1 MNDKKIDIKKLLK
14 TGVILAPYTA
24 FKIGGPAHYYIEPR
38 NLREFKEAILWAL
51 QENTPYFI
59 LGGGSN
65 ILIHDSGFNGLV
77 INTKNL
83 NQLKVAGV
91 VVTAECGVIIDT
103 LVDMSLEEEL
113 SGVEFAAGLPGTVGG
128 ALFMNARAYEGEF
141 SQIVEK
147 VYAIKIAKLS
157 LSDIELI
164 GEELGFSYKQSIFQK
179 QSIYI
184 LKVEFTLSRGNRAK
198 IALKI
203 EENRKKRKEMGQYLF
218 PNAGCI
224 FKNDYSIGIP
234 TGKIIEDLG
243 LKGKRIGN
251 AEVYTKHANFII
263 NHGNATAE
271 DVYKLILMIEREVKE
286 KKGINLKREI
296 TLIGNWPAGVKDR

>member
-1 MNDKKIDIKKLLK
+1 MNDKKIGMKGRLK
-14 TGVILAPYTA
+14 TGIILAPYTA
-24 FKIGGPAHYYIEPR
+24 FKIGGPARYYIEPV
-38 NLREFKEAILWAL
+38 NLPEFKEAILWAL
-51 QENTPYFI
+51 KENISHFI

-83 NQLKVAGV
+83 NRLRVSGRS
-91 VVTAECGVIIDT
+91 VTAECGVIIDT

-128 ALFMNARAYEGEF
+128 ALFMNARAYESEF
-141 SQIVEK
+141 SHIVEK
-147 VYAIKIAKLS
+147 VHAVKTENFS
-157 LSDIELI
+157 LTDIELV

-179 QSIYI
+179 KSIYI
-184 LKVEFTLSRGNRAK
+184 LKVEFILSRGHREK
-198 IALKI
+198 ITSKI
-203 EENRKKRKEMGQYLF
+203 EENREKRRKMGQYLF

-224 FKNDYSIGIP
+224 FKNDYSIGDP
-234 TGKIIEDLG
+234 TGKIIEEAG

-263 NHGNATAE
+263 NRGNASAA
-271 DVYKLILMIEREVKE
+271 DVYRLIQMIELEVKE
-286 KKGINLKREI
+286 QKGINLKREI
-296 TLIGNWPAGVKDR
+296 KLIGNWPECEDDR